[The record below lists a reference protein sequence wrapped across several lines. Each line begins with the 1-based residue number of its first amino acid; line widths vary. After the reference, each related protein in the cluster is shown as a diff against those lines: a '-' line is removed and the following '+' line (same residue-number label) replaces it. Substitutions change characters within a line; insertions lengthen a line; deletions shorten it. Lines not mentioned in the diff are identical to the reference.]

1 MNVLFFI
8 TPKSEVAYLYE
19 VYSLRQALEKMEHYR
34 YSAIPIIDRNGCYI
48 GTMTEGDFLWYIKDH
63 NIIDLKETEKIP
75 LKSIKRR
82 WHNDL
87 ILTSMNQNFVP
98 VIDDNKIFIGIIR
111 RKDIIAYCYDRCKKA
126 EKHGG
131 DEVSL

>member
-19 VYSLRQALEKMEHYR
+19 DYSLRQALEKMEHYR

-75 LKSIKRR
+75 FEEHQETLA
-82 WHNDL
+82 
-87 ILTSMNQNFVP
+87 Q
-98 VIDDNKIFIGIIR
+98 
-111 RKDIIAYCYDRCKKA
+111 
-126 EKHGG
+126 
-131 DEVSL
+131 

>member
-19 VYSLRQALEKMEHYR
+19 DYSPPGPGKDGALPLQRHSDHRPEWLLYR
-34 YSAIPIIDRNGCYI
+34 NHDR
-48 GTMTEGDFLWYIKDH
+48 GDFLWYIKDH
-63 NIIDLKETEKIP
+63 NVIDLKETEKIP

-82 WHNDL
+82 WHNRPVNVDCEIEDL

-98 VIDDNKIFIGIIR
+98 VIDDK
-111 RKDIIAYCYDRCKKA
+111 KDLHWYHP
-126 EKHGG
+126 EKRYHC
-131 DEVSL
+131 LLL